1 MKLSVK
7 PFTMVG
13 ATTRSGLL
21 SSPLRDRF
29 ESTAAP
35 SFPFGKSD
43 SIAVPGVE
51 AVCVR
56 WRVLALPKTR
66 RKSSRIELA
75 SSGHESTEGR

>member
-1 MKLSVK
+1 MSIHLYVEDVDAV
-7 PFTMVG
+7 FCG
-13 ATTRSGLL
+13 F
-21 SSPLRDRF
+21 DRF
-29 ESTAAP
+29 ESAAP
-35 SFPFGKSD
+35 NFSFGKSD

-56 WRVLALPKTR
+56 WEGAGTPEIR